1 MTTLTAPTDLS
12 ELGACTLDDDG
23 CAVCGD
29 NAVPVRVLA
38 ASGPGQVTVEDRTG
52 TRAEVAT
59 AFTPSARPGD
69 VLLVTAGVAL
79 SHLPAPEAA
88 QP

>member
-1 MTTLTAPTDLS
+1 MTAPVAPADLADLS
-12 ELGACTLDDDG
+12 ACTLDDDG

-38 ASGPGQVTVEDRTG
+38 ASGPGRMTVEDRTG
-52 TRAEVAT
+52 TRADVAT
-59 AFTPSARPGD
+59 AFTPDARPGD

-79 SHLPAPEAA
+79 SHLPAP
-88 QP
+88 Q